1 MTTHFRIRPAQAS
14 DAPAIAAL
22 EESCFSLPRL
32 LPQIER
38 ETENF
43 LVAEEDG
50 AFLGYIDVQT
60 VLDEGYIGNLAVCAE
75 QRGRGFGR
83 ALLHSLLE
91 RHRGT
96 LSFLTLEVRE
106 SNAPARRLYESEGFR
121 VVAVRRG
128 MYEKP
133 GEDGIIMNYEY

>member
-1 MTTHFRIRPAQAS
+1 MSFLIRPARAS

-22 EESCFSLPRL
+22 EQSCFSLPRL

-38 ETENF
+38 EAENF

-50 AFLGYIDVQT
+50 AFLGYIDAQT
-60 VLDEGYIGNLAVCAE
+60 VLDEGYIGNLAVSAE
-75 QRGRGFGR
+75 QRGRGIGR
-83 ALLHSLLE
+83 ALLHALLE

-106 SNAPARRLYESEGFR
+106 SNGPARRLYEREGFHA
-121 VVAVRRG
+121 VAVRRG

-133 GEDGIIMNYEY
+133 KEDGIIMNYDY